1 MAQSEQQYQL
11 ALQRFFD
18 DENFHEMISRTK
30 HEFFEEWQHCSNS
43 DERDRIYAKLEVIEQ
58 LCNALRA
65 AADSIAFEKQ
75 RQGLQ

>member
-18 DENFHEMISRTK
+18 DENFQEMISRTK
-30 HEFFEEWQHCSNS
+30 YQLFEEWQHCSKV

-75 RQGLQ
+75 RQGI